1 LGSKQLRYTLDD
13 RETDIVLTATLG
25 GPKVVMAVEPPYR
38 EGSTPGC
45 KVSFLFSHDQ
55 LEAVRQYLTVAVRA
69 AMVRDDVPDRK
80 QVEVPFFFGPG
91 QLVLC
96 LSPNDVTNLAGHM
109 NAISRWAKNLSIAG
123 SWVEAK

>member
-1 LGSKQLRYTLDD
+1 LGTKQLRYTLDD
-13 RETDIVLTATLG
+13 RETDIILTATLG

-38 EGSTPGC
+38 SGTTPGC
-45 KVSFLFSHDQ
+45 KVSFLFSHEQ

-69 AMVRDDVPDRK
+69 AMVKDDVPERK

-96 LSPNDVTNLAGHM
+96 LSPNDVTNLDRHM
-109 NAISRWAKNLSIAG
+109 REVSAWARNLSVAG